1 MDLRLISYISNQV
14 KRLWKKYD
22 LQHGTAEFEFFP
34 EDNTIFLSI
43 DSINQTN
50 LTVIDDEKLD
60 FLTCIPKEKI
70 YNALAQKIVSAL
82 SKFDP
87 TDMYEIL
94 VGDEYDCPADF
105 RRMLLEDSEKF
116 SEKLLAIEAEL

>member
-1 MDLRLISYISNQV
+1 MVFESLV
-14 KRLWKKYD
+14 KSLVFNFSRIITKSWILV
-22 LQHGTAEFEFFP
+22 
-34 EDNTIFLSI
+34 S
-43 DSINQTN
+43 DSRNILNSLLLLLVGWN
-50 LTVIDDEKLD
+50 I
-60 FLTCIPKEKI
+60 
-70 YNALAQKIVSAL
+70 

-105 RRMLLEDSEKF
+105 RRMLLEDSEEF

>member
-1 MDLRLISYISNQV
+1 MDLRLVSYISNQV

-43 DSINQTN
+43 DSLNHTN

-60 FLTCIPKEKI
+60 FLKCIPKEKI
-70 YNALAQKIVSAL
+70 YNALAQKSVFLESDTSIQ
-82 SKFDP
+82 D
-87 TDMYEIL
+87 L
-94 VGDEYDCPADF
+94 VMI
-105 RRMLLEDSEKF
+105 REKVN
-116 SEKLLAIEAEL
+116 SNHSLK